1 MAKNSQ
7 LAVES
12 LHADTHMANF
22 WLGWAALRSG
32 RHQRSDSSR
41 RGIRLSD
48 CQLYQRQLIPSIEIN
63 FISGDKIGCPRA
75 CQPGTKA
82 RKRIS
87 WTSWAGRKSRKRKKH
102 QLCLLRSPCRGSV
115 CFAGRWY
122 GNRNERL
129 APARSMVSLAHPSY
143 GENLLLNR
151 SHCWEEHL
159 PIVHLCVCIATQ

>member
-1 MAKNSQ
+1 MAKNSL
-7 LAVES
+7 LAV
-12 LHADTHMANF
+12 DTHMAYL

-32 RHQRSDSSR
+32 RHHRSDSSR

-63 FISGDKIGCPRA
+63 FISGDKIGCSRA

-102 QLCLLRSPCRGSV
+102 QLCLLRSPRRGSV
-115 CFAGRWY
+115 CFAGRWF

-129 APARSMVSLAHPSY
+129 TLHASRASPVSVGPWFRSPI
-143 GENLLLNR
+143 LLTGR
-151 SHCWEEHL
+151 
-159 PIVHLCVCIATQ
+159 IYF